1 MARRGR
7 SDVESLG
14 SGKIGEVNNNTG
26 KFYPAR
32 KKKVD
37 VSILPLDQNEAYAKS
52 LTQFL
57 SEREAEELNNKKRD
71 DAILSILS
79 RLCHACY
86 DMDAHSEPWVSINR
100 DIEEL
105 RK

>member
-1 MARRGR
+1 M
-7 SDVESLG
+7 
-14 SGKIGEVNNNTG
+14 
-26 KFYPAR
+26 AR

-37 VSILPLDQNEAYAKS
+37 VSILPPPIILPKDSTVTGYIPVN
-52 LTQFL
+52 LH
-57 SEREAEELNNKKRD
+57 D